1 MADSSIK
8 SSVPSPGSTPP
19 VRAGPF
25 PFVLLESIKVFMG
38 DGYVETW
45 ISLEEAH
52 RVLEQLLQL
61 IVAELWDPGQL
72 SLQTGLRVLEADQVE
87 EQPAKTAPPVLE
99 GLAPT

>member
-1 MADSSIK
+1 MGEGGRHDVWRVRGYAEVLEVIE
-8 SSVPSPGSTPP
+8 SVAFVVAKRWPGRR
-19 VRAGPF
+19 RA
-25 PFVLLESIKVFMG
+25 
-38 DGYVETW
+38 T
-45 ISLEEAH
+45 EAH